1 MIGYKRNKINR
12 HVCCNRLVYNYY
24 LSIIKNRNYINAST
38 YIKDYIN
45 KLRIELD
52 LKWRMIKLPIL
63 GNLKIKG
70 YINANVAI
78 T

>member
-24 LSIIKNRNYINAST
+24 LSIIKNSNYINACT

-45 KLRIELD
+45 KLKIKLD
-52 LKWRMIKLPIL
+52 LKRRMIKLPKL
-63 GNLKIKG
+63 GNLKG

-78 T
+78 TQ